1 MHAEPPRSFGRRMI
15 RRSLTPRKRRKRIE
29 RAKAAHTPQDV
40 LSRLKFP
47 PQRFGILLAH
57 WWQNLVNLVSFSF
70 SSQGVPGPRPAP
82 SRWITR
88 RGEAAMCIVERRT
101 GHPVEHD
108 RCLLLQLRF
117 LGHPL
122 LRGLRINMLPAKSGL
137 DLRLVSGPHR
147 ARAALNQDPGR
158 LFTHDSRAKN
168 HAHPDA
174 INPERKYFRAGAES
188 RLPDLRAYGEIAV
201 RPRLIGELRSNVD
214 VVKIVSNR
222 RPPFPQL
229 PILLFCFPFS
239 C

>member
-1 MHAEPPRSFGRRMI
+1 
-15 RRSLTPRKRRKRIE
+15 
-29 RAKAAHTPQDV
+29 
-40 LSRLKFP
+40 
-47 PQRFGILLAH
+47 
-57 WWQNLVNLVSFSF
+57 
-70 SSQGVPGPRPAP
+70 
-82 SRWITR
+82 
-88 RGEAAMCIVERRT
+88 MCIVERRT
-101 GHPVEHD
+101 GHLVEHD

-158 LFTHDSRAKN
+158 LFTHDSREKN

-188 RLPDLRAYGEIAV
+188 RLPYLRAYGEIAV

-229 PILLFCFPFS
+229 PILLFLFPFLLLITPPAPYS
-239 C
+239 SPAASSPQRIEMALLFTAKSQKSTAQCRPKIVPEERKKPKLRCNASFPFARH